1 MQLINGVPIDKEES
15 KVLIGIQI
23 WLAAVR
29 LAAVRLEEQLPDSL
43 KRSMSGYFVRIG
55 K

>member
-1 MQLINGVPIDKEES
+1 MQLINGVPIDKEEC

-29 LAAVRLEEQLPDSL
+29 QEEQLPDSL
-43 KRSMSGYFVRIG
+43 KRSMPGYFDRCG